1 MVSLGLHYSL
11 YVLVSVEI
19 PLRKECFLPRRPLLS
34 LVPVGTI
41 GADGQWFLILC
52 AAGASGSGDGSMG
65 RELPG
70 SARWGGTGCGVCCT
84 GTGQAA
90 LVLQVL
96 RPCALLF
103 VLSAFF
109 IRLLD
114 IIIFVD

>member
-1 MVSLGLHYSL
+1 MVNLALHYSL

-19 PLRKECFLPRRPLLS
+19 RLQKGCFLQRQPLPS
-34 LVPVGTI
+34 LVPVGTA
-41 GADGQWFLILC
+41 GADGQRFLILC

-70 SARWGGTGCGVCCT
+70 SARSGGTGCGVCCM

-103 VLSAFF
+103 VLGAFF

-114 IIIFVD
+114 KIIFVD